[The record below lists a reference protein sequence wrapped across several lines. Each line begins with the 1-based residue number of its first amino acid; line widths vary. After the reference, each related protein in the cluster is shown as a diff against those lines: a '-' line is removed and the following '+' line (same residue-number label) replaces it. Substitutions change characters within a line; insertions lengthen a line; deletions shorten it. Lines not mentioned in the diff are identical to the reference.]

1 MIEFQNVTF
10 TYQST
15 ERESGVY
22 DLNLTIPDGQI
33 VLLCGESGC
42 GKTTLTRLINGLTPE
57 YYRGIILNDLVK
69 MGNDLGAT
77 TVIFPNI
84 CHAMMLDPDW
94 IIVAETILG
103 VIQNKKQEVEKY
115 RICKRENDQKSSLD

>member
-1 MIEFQNVTF
+1 
-10 TYQST
+10 
-15 ERESGVY
+15 
-22 DLNLTIPDGQI
+22 
-33 VLLCGESGC
+33 
-42 GKTTLTRLINGLTPE
+42 
-57 YYRGIILNDLVK
+57 

-103 VIQNKKQEVEKY
+103 VIQNKN
-115 RICKRENDQKSSLD
+115 KRLKI

>member
-1 MIEFQNVTF
+1 LQ
-10 TYQST
+10 
-15 ERESGVY
+15 
-22 DLNLTIPDGQI
+22 
-33 VLLCGESGC
+33 
-42 GKTTLTRLINGLTPE
+42 
-57 YYRGIILNDLVK
+57 
-69 MGNDLGAT
+69 T

>member
-1 MIEFQNVTF
+1 MLKPFILPYLPNDKKIIIIGSFA
-10 TYQST
+10 
-15 ERESGVY
+15 
-22 DLNLTIPDGQI
+22 D
-33 VLLCGESGC
+33 
-42 GKTTLTRLINGLTPE
+42 
-57 YYRGIILNDLVK
+57 RGIILNDLVK

-103 VIQNKKQEVEKY
+103 VIQNKKQEVEYVKEKMI
-115 RICKRENDQKSSLD
+115 RSQVWIKKVVEIVHVEM

>member
-1 MIEFQNVTF
+1 MLKPFILPYLPNDKKIIIIGSFA
-10 TYQST
+10 
-15 ERESGVY
+15 
-22 DLNLTIPDGQI
+22 D
-33 VLLCGESGC
+33 
-42 GKTTLTRLINGLTPE
+42 
-57 YYRGIILNDLVK
+57 RGIILNDLVK

-77 TVIFPNI
+77 TVI